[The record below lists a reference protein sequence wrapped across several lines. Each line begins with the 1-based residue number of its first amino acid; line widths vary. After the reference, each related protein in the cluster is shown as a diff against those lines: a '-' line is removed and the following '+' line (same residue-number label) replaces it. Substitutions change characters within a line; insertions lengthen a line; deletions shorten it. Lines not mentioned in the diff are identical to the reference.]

1 MDKYTVVQLRELAKK
16 QGYSG
21 YSRMSKD
28 DLLLLIKGKK
38 QDKCI
43 GKYCPPSTICNSLSG
58 KCLAIQKNPEL
69 KKELKHQKKT
79 RIPDTQKVV
88 PEFRMARPPISKT
101 TKYLGNAWDEFIG
114 MIYLMYKYPENS
126 IAIPDVLLNKKR
138 ELRFDPYA
146 HGFDPYDLQTFH
158 TSLGWSEK
166 NQNFEV
172 PLGLFTSIKKCL
184 KTRSTFIIIPFGFS
198 CIDES
203 SSHSNLLVYNTKT
216 KELERFEP
224 YGSAVDNCYNVDG
237 FDLKLKNLFNNNVR
251 KNMINDVYEPLSFC
265 PTKSF
270 QYIEEEQQKGSLEPD
285 GFCVAWSFWYADTRM
300 ANPDKSRSEVV
311 NIALQTLKN
320 DYRRFRTFIRSYSNF
335 LEKLSSK
342 IVDIKKAYEIFED
355 EQPEYY

>member
-1 MDKYTVVQLRELAKK
+1 MDKYNVVQLREIAKK
-16 QGYSG
+16 QGFSG
-21 YSRMSKD
+21 YSRMSKG
-28 DLLLLIKGKK
+28 DLLGLIKGKIE
-38 QDKCI
+38 DKCI
-43 GKYCPPSTICNSLSG
+43 GKYCPPNTICNSLSG
-58 KCLAIQKNPEL
+58 KCLSIQKNPEL
-69 KKELKHQKKT
+69 KKEIIQSKKNT
-79 RIPDTQKVV
+79 AIPDTQKVV
-88 PEFRMARPPISKT
+88 TEFRMARPIISKT

-114 MIYLMYKYPENS
+114 MIYLMYKYPENC

-138 ELRFDPYA
+138 EFTFDPDYIE
-146 HGFDPYDLQTFH
+146 PFH
-158 TSLGWSEK
+158 TSLGWSEQ
-166 NQNFEV
+166 NQKFEV
-172 PLGLFTSIKKCL
+172 PVGLFTSIKKCL
-184 KTRSTFIIIPFGFS
+184 KTRSTFIIIPFGFN

-203 SSHSNLLVYNTKT
+203 SSHFNLLVYNTKT

-224 YGSAVDNCYNVDG
+224 YGSAVYNCYNVDG
-237 FDLKLKNLFNNNVR
+237 LDLKLKKLFNNNVR

-270 QYIEEEQQKGSLEPD
+270 QYIEEEQQEGSLEPD

-320 DYRRFRTFIRSYSNF
+320 DYSRFRTFIRSYSNF

-342 IVDIKKAYEIFED
+342 IIDIKTAYEVFED

>member
-16 QGYSG
+16 EGFSG

-38 QDKCI
+38 QNKCI
-43 GKYCPPSTICNSLSG
+43 GKYCPPNTICNSLSG
-58 KCLAIQKNPEL
+58 KCLVIQKNPDL
-69 KKELKHQKKT
+69 KKEIKHQKKT
-79 RIPDTQKVV
+79 HIPDTQKVV
-88 PEFRMARPPISKT
+88 AEFRMARPPISKT
-101 TKYLGNAWDEFIG
+101 TNYLGSAWDEFIG
-114 MIYLMYKYPENS
+114 MLYLMYKYPENS

-138 ELRFDPYA
+138 ELTFDPHA
-146 HGFDPYDLQTFH
+146 LGFDPYDLEFSH

-172 PLGLFTSIKKCL
+172 PVGLFTSIKKCL
-184 KTRSTFIIIPFGFS
+184 KTRSTFIIIPFGFN

-203 SSHSNLLVYNTKT
+203 TSHSNLLVYNTKT

-224 YGSAVDNCYNVDG
+224 YGSVSDCYNVDG
-237 FDLKLKNLFNNNVR
+237 LDLKLKDLFNNNIR

-270 QYIEEEQQKGSLEPD
+270 QYIEEEQEENSLEPD

-342 IVDIKKAYEIFED
+342 IVDIKKAYEVFED